1 MAFHSLEKLSPGDQ
15 HLFHQYGRGPSIP
28 LQHRTVTSAFES
40 IAGTY
45 PYAKA
50 VRECFGQERTLTY
63 AELDWRSNMV
73 ANHLITNYNLQP
85 KQRVV
90 CVYSRSLEMTIFIL
104 GVLKAGCQYVPI
116 DGSVMVEESLQH
128 VIRDSGAPIILC
140 LSSFEEKVE
149 RSMPLDSDAT
159 IVAIDALDPLWR
171 RGDTRNP
178 EIPVGPYDGAYAIYT
193 SGTTGAPKGVD
204 VTHEGTCNT
213 LLNEPGKLGI
223 TVGTNVSSVLMLGF
237 DMCAWEILGT
247 LMNGGCLNLR
257 GSSGRGGDKDVWA
270 SCLSKS
276 DVVIATPSAA
286 QKYLPRHEEFPNIK
300 TIAVGGEPCPLTLA
314 QEWAP
319 HVRFL
324 NVCGPTEISILNTA
338 HTHKLGAKL
347 SIGRPN
353 PNTNVYILDDKE
365 CPVKIGEPGLMWV
378 GGLGVTKGYLNLP
391 ELTAQRYR
399 PDKFTRDGR
408 MMFNTGDL
416 CRWLDNGE
424 IEPLGRQDDQ
434 VKINGVR
441 IELDGV
447 SASVESFRNVAK
459 ACALKIGEKLWAFYS
474 CHGHVDEEELKLH
487 LTNLLAHYSRP
498 SRLVRI
504 EDMPMTPGGK
514 VDKKA
519 LRAMAETLQQQDQAM
534 AKPPTPPETPP
545 TTAYVPYNTN
555 QFEDNAAP
563 RYAQDANNQMISLSN
578 LEKGLVPVRTAS
590 SATSIKSYDDLEVE
604 KAAIELPQKNGF
616 HGGRYV
622 RYKLFNA
629 YRKLFLFIF
638 MINLFVF
645 IGLAAGAKAGLPLD
659 GIANAVAA
667 NLLIAIVIRNE
678 YGINFVFWLAT
689 RVPKSAP
696 LWIRRHMARCYHLG
710 GLHSGAA
717 ICATGWW
724 VIFAVQSTIYF
735 VRKDEFNHVNVP
747 TVVLT
752 FLILA
757 ILLAMLVMAYPRVR
771 MTMHDQFEWM
781 HRFGGWTAL
790 ALVWAHIAVTNASV
804 SPEKPLVN
812 NPAIWMVAVISYT
825 IILPWVQLRK
835 VNVRPEPLS
844 KHAIRLHFDYC
855 TPKPGKGIRL
865 TTKPLREWHG
875 FATIPIPGKAGFSV
889 VVSRAGDWTGQMI
902 DNPPTHLWTRT
913 TPASGVFR
921 MLPLFRKVVLIATG
935 SGIGPCLP
943 VILAREVPVRV
954 FWSTPNPETT
964 YGREIIEGVLA
975 TDPDAVIW
983 NTRKQGRPDMAV
995 EAYRLYK
1002 ESGAEC
1008 VAIISNAKV
1017 TSKLVYDLEARGVPA
1032 FGPIFDS

>member
-15 HLFHQYGRGPSIP
+15 HLFSQYGRGPSIP
-28 LQHRTVTSAFES
+28 LQHRTVTAAFES

-90 CVYSRSLEMTIFIL
+90 CVYSRSLEMTIFIM
-104 GVLKAGCQYVPI
+104 GVLKTGCQYVPI

-128 VIRDSGAPIILC
+128 VIRDSDAPIILC

-149 RSMPLDSDAT
+149 RSMPLDSNAT

-353 PNTNVYILDDKE
+353 PNTNVYILDEKE

-424 IEPLGRQDDQ
+424 IEPLGRKDDQ

-487 LTNLLAHYSRP
+487 LANLLAHYSRP
-498 SRLVRI
+498 SRLVRLD
-504 EDMPMTPGGK
+504 DMPMTPGGK
-514 VDKKA
+514 IDKKA
-519 LRAMAETLQQQDQAM
+519 LRAMEEPLKAQDQAAM
-534 AKPPTPPETPP
+534 PPTPPETPP
-545 TTAYVPYNTN
+545 TA
-555 QFEDNAAP
+555 
-563 RYAQDANNQMISLSN
+563 LSN
-578 LEKGLVPVRTAS
+578 LEKGLVPVRTKS
-590 SATSIKSYDDLEVE
+590 NATSVKSYDDLEVE

-622 RYKLFNA
+622 RHKLFNA

-667 NLLIAIVIRNE
+667 NLLIAIIIRNE

-696 LWIRRHMARCYHLG
+696 LWIRRHFARCYHLG

-757 ILLAMLVMAYPRVR
+757 ILLGMLVMAYPRVR

-921 MLPLFRKVVLIATG
+921 MLPLFRKVVLVATG

-1002 ESGAEC
+1002 ESGAEA

>member
-1 MAFHSLEKLSPGDQ
+1 MLSNP
-15 HLFHQYGRGPSIP
+15 YREGPRLVLSVIENSISISAATARQM
-28 LQHRTVTSAFES
+28 LHRTVTAAFES
-40 IAGTY
+40 IAGNY

-73 ANHLITNYNLQP
+73 ANHLITNHNLQP

-128 VIRDSGAPIILC
+128 VIHDSDAPIVLC

-149 RSMPLDSDAT
+149 RSMPLDSDAV

-178 EIPVGPYDGAYAIYT
+178 EVPVGPYDGAYAIYT

-300 TIAVGGEPCPLTLA
+300 TIAVGGEPCPLALA

-353 PNTNVYILDDKE
+353 PNTNVYILDEKE
-365 CPVKIGEPGLMWV
+365 FPVKIGEPGLMWV
-378 GGLGVTKGYLNLP
+378 GGLGVTRGYLNLP

-434 VKINGVR
+434 VKIKGVR

-459 ACALKIGEKLWAFYS
+459 ACALKIGEQLWAFYS
-474 CHGHVDEEELKLH
+474 CHGQVDETELKMH
-487 LTNLLAHYSRP
+487 LANLLAHYSRP

-514 VDKKA
+514 IDKKA
-519 LRAMAETLQQQDQAM
+519 LRTMEESILAAE
-534 AKPPTPPETPP
+534 KPMTPPATPP
-545 TTAYVPYNTN
+545 TAYVN
-555 QFEDNAAP
+555 QSDNQYQNQAQFGQPMAGAIP
-563 RYAQDANNQMISLSN
+563 ATYQDANNQMISLSN
-578 LEKGLVPVRTAS
+578 LEKGLVPVRTKS
-590 SATSIKSYDDLEVE
+590 NATSVNSYDDIEVE

-622 RYKLFNA
+622 RHKLFNA

-645 IGLAAGAKAGLPLD
+645 IGLAAGAKNGLPLD

-696 LWIRRHMARCYHLG
+696 LWIRRHFARCYHLG

-735 VRKDEFNHVNVP
+735 VRKDELTRVNIP

-804 SPEKPLVN
+804 SPEKPLAN

-875 FATIPIPGKAGFSV
+875 FATIPIPGKAGFS
-889 VVSRAGDWTGQMI
+889 
-902 DNPPTHLWTRT
+902 LWTRT

-921 MLPLFRKVVLIATG
+921 MLPLFRKVVLVATG

-1002 ESGAEC
+1002 ESGAEA

>member
-1 MAFHSLEKLSPGDQ
+1 MDPAVPGDQ

-257 GSSGRGGDKDVWA
+257 GSSGRGGDKDRGPKIPPA
-270 SCLSKS
+270 
-276 DVVIATPSAA
+276 
-286 QKYLPRHEEFPNIK
+286 PRGVPQHQDDRRRRR
-300 TIAVGGEPCPLTLA
+300 AVPPHISPRMG
-314 QEWAP
+314 P

>member
-73 ANHLITNYNLQP
+73 ANHLITNYHLQP

-128 VIRDSGAPIILC
+128 VIRDSDAPIILC

-149 RSMPLDSDAT
+149 RSMPLDSEAT

-498 SRLVRI
+498 SRLVRLD
-504 EDMPMTPGGK
+504 DMPMTPGGK

-519 LRAMAETLQQQDQAM
+519 LRAMEETLKQQDQAM

-545 TTAYVPYNTN
+545 TTAYVPNNTN

-590 SATSIKSYDDLEVE
+590 SANSIKSYDDLEVE

-902 DNPPTHLWTRT
+902 DNPRPISG
-913 TPASGVFR
+913 PAPR
-921 MLPLFRKVVLIATG
+921 PLVLVATG